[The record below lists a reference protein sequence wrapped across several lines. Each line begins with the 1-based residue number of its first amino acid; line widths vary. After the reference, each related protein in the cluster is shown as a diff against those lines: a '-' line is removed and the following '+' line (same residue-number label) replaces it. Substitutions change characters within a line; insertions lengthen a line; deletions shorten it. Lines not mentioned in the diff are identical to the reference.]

1 MSSVFADQY
10 LPRIRVQMRSD
21 WGGGVSANEY
31 SCAHHVTWGPNI
43 LQRSASIFNPC
54 LKWLLLYRKEVGSAP
69 DKELFDKASKSK
81 PFTGGKRFDKK
92 KRKPSSASSSSYGDR
107 GGDGDRRR
115 QDKNKKGKRKVKVFN
130 SEGVGPDYK
139 KGSSALR
146 GVKAG
151 RVQKRGD
158 KAGRGQKKGRKP
170 AR

>member
-1 MSSVFADQY
+1 
-10 LPRIRVQMRSD
+10 
-21 WGGGVSANEY
+21 
-31 SCAHHVTWGPNI
+31 
-43 LQRSASIFNPC
+43 
-54 LKWLLLYRKEVGSAP
+54 LYRKEVGSAP

-92 KRKPSSASSSSYGDR
+92 KRKPSASSSSYGDR
-107 GGDGDRRR
+107 GGDGGDRRR